1 MGGSIVGEVELR
13 RVAVE
18 AVGCLV
24 VSERHLLSGVE
35 GAEPKADLHHPLAL
49 VLLPHAAVQLLWA
62 RQRCG
67 HRCLQELRSWAVD
80 LKTTTNRDYVFF
92 GFFLS
97 SERTNQTEKKY
108 QQPQEKQA
116 APVHLSAL
124 RIRIGSARGV

>member
-92 GFFLS
+92 LDFFCLAKEQTKPRRNTNS
-97 SERTNQTEKKY
+97 HRKNKRLRYIYLHSE
-108 QQPQEKQA
+108 
-116 APVHLSAL
+116 
-124 RIRIGSARGV
+124 